1 MLAFRLESAGPEL
14 GVGTASEGLR
24 QHSLFGLGQLR
35 GIRVD
40 ICGDQDDHTEC
51 HSQGNRINLSLSS
64 LACRVGSFLRTLSET
79 PCWGSSVTL
88 TYCSSLLSSFP
99 KVSPWQ
105 PLLVWPQMK
114 RFSLFSFPQ
123 LQCFARSKLH
133 PHAGSSKVSPVSW
146 Q

>member
-14 GVGTASEGLR
+14 GVGTASEGLS

-64 LACRVGSFLRTLSET
+64 LACRSG
-79 PCWGSSVTL
+79 
-88 TYCSSLLSSFP
+88 LLSQDSLRNSMLRVFSDPNLLQLIVEFFP
-99 KVSPWQ
+99 KSVSMATSSCPA
-105 PLLVWPQMK
+105 PNEKVLSVF
-114 RFSLFSFPQ
+114 FSTAPMF
-123 LQCFARSKLH
+123 C
-133 PHAGSSKVSPVSW
+133 
-146 Q
+146 